1 MNTVRWKHITL
12 DRHRL
17 RVIASYDRANN
28 EVESYESNP
37 RNLGTW
43 TCTLVLYFLTRD
55 LAQREHDG
63 DLQQTPDG
71 DELAKVGAGLL
82 DEEVVEHG
90 EEAREE
96 GEEAADVEADLGHRP
111 RVPVLAG
118 GLPVVAAV
126 DRQVGG
132 SVGINCCMM
141 KRTLTK

>member
-1 MNTVRWKHITL
+1 MQPWNL
-12 DRHRL
+12 DLH
-17 RVIASYDRANN
+17 
-28 EVESYESNP
+28 P
-37 RNLGTW
+37 RP
-43 TCTLVLYFLTRD
+43 VLCSLTRD
-55 LAQREHDG
+55 LAKREHDG

-96 GEEAADVEADLGHRP
+96 GEEAADIEADLGHRP

-118 GLPVVAAV
+118 GLSVVAV

-132 SVGINCCMM
+132 SVGINCCRM
-141 KRTLTK
+141 KTT